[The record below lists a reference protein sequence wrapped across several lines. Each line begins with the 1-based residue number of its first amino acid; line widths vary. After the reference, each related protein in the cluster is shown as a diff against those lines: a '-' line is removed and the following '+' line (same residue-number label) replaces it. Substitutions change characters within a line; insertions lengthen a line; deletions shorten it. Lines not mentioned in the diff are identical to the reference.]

1 MSHYDIL
8 GISKT
13 ATGEEIVRGYKNMA
27 LKWHPDKNIINKEKC
42 EEMFK
47 KISHAYT
54 VLKDEYKRRVY
65 DRFNEKTIKYEG
77 ATSTRNFRDMSRFD
91 EMSGF
96 GGSPRFISTAKFY
109 KDYYATLTKPR
120 KGQKPYSKEML
131 NLVESLKPFEKVDIT
146 NAVEVEAAFKEMV
159 KINLLNKRTYHERVF
174 RGYN

>member
-8 GISKT
+8 GISNT
-13 ATGEEIVRGYKNMA
+13 ATEEEIVRGYKNMA
-27 LKWHPDKNIINKEKC
+27 LKWHPDKNLIDKDKC

-47 KISHAYT
+47 KVSRAYT
-54 VLKDEYKRRVY
+54 VLKDDYKRRVY
-65 DRFNEKTIKYEG
+65 DRFNGNTIKSDR
-77 ATSTRNFRDMSRFD
+77 ATPTRNFRDMSRFG

-96 GGSPRFISTAKFY
+96 GGYTGFISTAKFY

-159 KINLLNKRTYHERVF
+159 KVNLLNKQA
-174 RGYN
+174 

>member
-13 ATGEEIVRGYKNMA
+13 ATEEEIVRGYKKMA
-27 LKWHPDKNIINKEKC
+27 LKWHPDKNLTNKEEC

-47 KISHAYT
+47 MVSGAYT
-54 VLKDEYKRRVY
+54 VLKDDYKRRVY
-65 DRFNEKTIKYEG
+65 DRFNEKTIKG
-77 ATSTRNFRDMSRFD
+77 DKNIPTRNFRDMSKFG

-96 GGSPRFISTAKFY
+96 GGFPSFISTAKFY

-120 KGQKPYSKEML
+120 KGKKPYLKEMQ

-146 NAVEVEAAFKEMV
+146 NAAEVEAAFKEMV
-159 KINLLNKRTYHERVF
+159 KVNLLNTV
-174 RGYN
+174 